1 MRSSNRKFY
10 VFLLIIALFSSV
22 STTFA
27 YSVENSSEN
36 SWKSSWQ
43 QNRSD
48 PNHSLDTND
57 NSGIGELSKQM
68 ILMVLLVVCL
78 GAAAIYLSKKLL
90 PRFSN
95 LPGKRI
101 KVIETV
107 HLGQRKSVHLLK
119 IGSQEIL
126 IGSTNETI
134 TKLADITE
142 DSFENDLPTNE

>member
-1 MRSSNRKFY
+1 MSSSNRKFC

-22 STTFA
+22 SATFA
-27 YSVENSSEN
+27 YSSEKGLDSEKPSWFVNGNDPNSS
-36 SWKSSWQ
+36 
-43 QNRSD
+43 
-48 PNHSLDTND
+48 LGTND
-57 NSGIGELSKQM
+57 NLDTGDLYFRM
-68 ILMVLLVVCL
+68 VMMVLLVVCL
-78 GAAAIYLSKKLL
+78 GAAAMYLSKKLL

-119 IGSQEIL
+119 IGNQEIL

-134 TKLADITE
+134 TKLADIT
-142 DSFENDLPTNE
+142 DYSFEDDLPTNE